1 MNLEEEMFNLNGG
14 FYGFKSKRQM
24 EEHKQH
30 IKHFCSKY
38 NAQLISVDFTIENG
52 YIEPAY
58 SFSDGLGH
66 YTIEGIKKSLL
77 DILSHLN

>member
-24 EEHKQH
+24 EEH
-30 IKHFCSKY
+30 
-38 NAQLISVDFTIENG
+38 
-52 YIEPAY
+52 
-58 SFSDGLGH
+58 